1 MVARRKPAIGGSKV
15 RNPADGPY
23 EAARIV
29 VGSRP
34 ALQVAGLLKH
44 AITIKASLT
53 DIEHAIV
60 KDAMGR

>member
-1 MVARRKPAIGGSKV
+1 M
-15 RNPADGPY
+15 RNPADGPHD
-23 EAARIV
+23 AARIV